1 MTIRPVRQRQ
11 RPSNLPP
18 PNPSPEPPD
27 AALEAPPAAT
37 SADNLEPPLY
47 KVGYRKPP
55 VHTRFKPGQS
65 GNPRGRPKQA
75 RGLKTLSR
83 EILTQKVAVR
93 TANGEKKIAKIEV
106 VLQKTIE
113 LAMKGNARALGEV
126 MKLYA
131 AAVPDTSV
139 DAAETAPE
147 DLTATD
153 LAMLEALKLQIL
165 AQDRDS
171 E

>member
-18 PNPSPEPPD
+18 LTPPAQPSVAVP
-27 AALEAPPAAT
+27 AEAPSKSST
-37 SADNLEPPLY
+37 ADPESSY
-47 KVGYRKPP
+47 RVGYRKPP

-65 GNPRGRPKQA
+65 GNPRGRLKQA

-83 EILTQKVAVR
+83 EILTQRVAVR
-93 TANGEKKIAKIEV
+93 TASGEKKIARIEV

-113 LAMKGNARALGEV
+113 LAMKGNARALSEV

-139 DAAETAPE
+139 DAVETAPE

-153 LAMLEALKLQIL
+153 LAMLEVLKLQIL
-165 AQDRDS
+165 AQERDS